1 MVEDTKT
8 EYKSDFSD
16 GITKTVVAFSNTD
29 GGTIFVGVDDQ
40 GKTIGLADADKTALR
55 CVQSIRDDVR
65 PDVSAT
71 TDVDT
76 IRKDDMDIVRIS
88 VSEGS
93 EKPYY
98 LRAKGLRSEGVYVR
112 RGPSSVTST
121 EQQFNKMI
129 RWTRSVSHESLL
141 SMNQSLTFT
150 YAENVFAKAGLH
162 FDDIHKNI
170 LGIKTDSGYTN
181 LGFLISDQ
189 CDYQIKAAVF
199 SDERKMGFIDR
210 LEITGSLLKQFDD
223 VMSFIRKH
231 STVSSEIVGIR
242 RIDHPEFP
250 EEAVREIVLNAI
262 MHRDYNSVGNTLVSI
277 CSDSLEIASPGSLV
291 EDISETDLMK
301 GASYPR
307 NRKLSE
313 LFYRLGLVE
322 AYGTGIPR
330 VLGVYS
336 NSAKKPRFDI
346 GGSIFRV
353 TLYSMNDDGSFD
365 IEEKRFT
372 RGDIEKKYCIS
383 KSKATMMIN
392 QMISEGKVIKK
403 GVGKSTYYLFV

>member
-1 MVEDTKT
+1 MAEDTRT
-8 EYKSDFSD
+8 EYKSDYSD
-16 GITKTVVAFSNTD
+16 GVAKTVVAFSNTD
-29 GGTIFVGVDDQ
+29 GGTIFVGLDDQ
-40 GKTIGLADADKTALR
+40 GRTIGLVDADKTALR

-71 TDVDT
+71 TSVDT
-76 IRKDDMDIVRIS
+76 IRKDDKDIVRIS

-112 RGPSSVTST
+112 RGPSSVPST

-129 RWTRSVSHESLL
+129 RWTRSVNYEGLQSL
-141 SMNQSLTFT
+141 NQSLTFV

-162 FDDIHKNI
+162 FDDVHKSI

-199 SDERKMGFIDR
+199 NDEKKTGFVDR

-231 STVSSEIVGIR
+231 SMMSSEIVGVR
-242 RIDHPEFP
+242 RIDRSEFP

-262 MHRDYNSVGNTLVSI
+262 VHRDYNSLGNTLVSMYG
-277 CSDSLEIASPGSLV
+277 DSLEIASPGSLV
-291 EDISETDLMK
+291 EDISEIDLMR
-301 GASYPR
+301 GASFPR

-330 VLGVYS
+330 VIGAYS
-336 NSAKKPRFDI
+336 NSAKKPRFEI

-353 TLYSMNDDGSFD
+353 TLYSMNDNGSFNIEERKFTRSD
-365 IEEKRFT
+365 IEQ
-372 RGDIEKKYCIS
+372 KYGVS
-383 KSKATMMIN
+383 KSKATMIIN
-392 QMISEGKVIKK
+392 QMISEGKIVKK
-403 GVGKSTYYLFV
+403 GIGKSTFYLFV